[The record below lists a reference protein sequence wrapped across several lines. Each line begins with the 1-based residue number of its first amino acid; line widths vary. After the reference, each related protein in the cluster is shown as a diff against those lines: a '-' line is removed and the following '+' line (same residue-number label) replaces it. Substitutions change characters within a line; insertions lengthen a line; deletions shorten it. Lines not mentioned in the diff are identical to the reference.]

1 MLRQIKLRSAAIGAA
16 LAISAI
22 AGVTGSAAA
31 PGGPQSRA
39 EGGADWS
46 YEGATG
52 PANWGSLSPSY
63 AACVDGS
70 VQSPIDIVGATGKA
84 IANPKVAY
92 AKNKV
97 IVENNGHTVQANA
110 LSGSSITV
118 GGVKSELLQMH
129 FHAPAE
135 NIIAGLRAPVDVH
148 FVHQAADGKL
158 TVIGVMLKV
167 GSQRNAGWQPMV
179 RVLRMQNISTASEAS
194 EATATFDWAAMLPN
208 DRRSF
213 RFAGSLTTPG
223 CTEGVSWIVMKQ
235 PVLLS
240 AAQIAAF
247 KGAYDN
253 NARPVQPING
263 RPITVDTST
272 N

>member
-1 MLRQIKLRSAAIGAA
+1 MSRQITLRSVAIGAA
-16 LAISAI
+16 LTVSAVV
-22 AGVTGSAAA
+22 GVTGSLAAT
-31 PGGPQSRA
+31 GQPQSRA
-39 EGGADWS
+39 GAGTAWS

-52 PANWGSLSPSY
+52 PANWGSLDPSF

-70 VQSPIDIVGATGKA
+70 VQSPIDIVGATSKA

-92 AKNKV
+92 ENSEV

-135 NIIAGLRAPVDVH
+135 NMIAGLRAPVDVH
-148 FVHQAADGKL
+148 FVHRAANGKL

-167 GSQRNAGWQPMV
+167 GSQPNAGWQPMV
-179 RVLRMQNISTASEAS
+179 RVLRLQNISTASEAS
-194 EATATFDWAAMLPN
+194 EVTTTFDWAAMLPK

-263 RPITVDTST
+263 RPITSDSSR
-272 N
+272 

>member
-1 MLRQIKLRSAAIGAA
+1 MGRTTFKGVAIGAA
-16 LAISAI
+16 LAVSAI

-31 PGGPQSRA
+31 PGDPQSRA
-39 EGGADWS
+39 GGGAAWS

-92 AKNKV
+92 ANSKV

-110 LSGSSITV
+110 LAGSSITV

-194 EATATFDWAAMLPN
+194 EATATFDWAAMLPK

-240 AAQIAAF
+240 AAQMAAF

-253 NARPVQPING
+253 NARPVQPLNG
-263 RPITVDTST
+263 RPITEDTSKG
-272 N
+272 

>member
-1 MLRQIKLRSAAIGAA
+1 MSRQTTLRSVAIGAA
-16 LAISAI
+16 LTVSAVV
-22 AGVTGSAAA
+22 GVTGSLAAT
-31 PGGPQSRA
+31 GQPQSRA
-39 EGGADWS
+39 GAGTAWS

-52 PANWGSLSPSY
+52 PANWGSLDPSF

-70 VQSPIDIVGATGKA
+70 VQSPIDIVGATSTA

-92 AKNKV
+92 ENSEV

-135 NIIAGLRAPVDVH
+135 NMIAGLRAPVDVH
-148 FVHQAADGKL
+148 FVHRAADGKL

-167 GSQRNAGWQPMV
+167 GSQPNAGWQPMV
-179 RVLRMQNISTASEAS
+179 RVLRLQNISTASEAS
-194 EATATFDWAAMLPN
+194 EV
-208 DRRSF
+208 
-213 RFAGSLTTPG
+213 TTPG

-263 RPITVDTST
+263 RPITSDSSR
-272 N
+272 

>member
-1 MLRQIKLRSAAIGAA
+1 MSRQITLSSVAIGAA
-16 LAISAI
+16 LVFTAVVGVAGSTAATGQPRASA
-22 AGVTGSAAA
+22 GAA
-31 PGGPQSRA
+31 
-39 EGGADWS
+39 WS

-52 PANWGSLSPSY
+52 PENWGRLDPSY

-84 IANPKVAY
+84 IANPRVAY
-92 AKNKV
+92 ENSQV

-110 LSGSSITV
+110 LPGSSITV
-118 GGVKSELLQMH
+118 NGVTSQLLQMH

-135 NIIAGLRAPVDVH
+135 NMIAGLRAPVDVH
-148 FVHQAADGKL
+148 FVHKAADGKL

-167 GSQRNAGWQPMV
+167 GSRRNAGWQPMV
-179 RVLRMQNISTASEAS
+179 RVLRLSNIHTASEAS
-194 EATATFDWAAMLPN
+194 EATTTFDWAAMLPK
-208 DRRSF
+208 DRRSY

-247 KGAYDN
+247 TGAYDN

-263 RPITVDTST
+263 RPITLDSSS
-272 N
+272 